1 LKKIVT
7 MLLSLLLLIGIV
19 GCTTTEN
26 SSSNSNS
33 GSDDATQEEDV
44 KVLKLNNGSE
54 PTSFDPPIGFDSVS
68 WNALNNLMEGL
79 TRLDEKDQ
87 PQPAAAKEWEKS
99 EDGKTYTFHLRE
111 DAKWS
116 NGEPVTAEDFEYAWK
131 RLANPDTASPAAFL
145 SYFIEG
151 AEAFNT
157 GEGSEE
163 DMMVKAVDETTLE
176 VTLESPVAF
185 FPNLISNP
193 AFFPVHK
200 ATVEENPEWHTE
212 ADSYVSNGPFKLS
225 KWEHDSE
232 FEFSK
237 NENYWDAENVKL
249 DQVNWAMVDD
259 TNTEYQMYKTGELHT
274 SDVPADLSEE
284 LFSDGKAQ
292 VEDQSG
298 TYFYRFNLEM
308 EPFQNENIR
317 KAFAMA
323 VDQQKIVE
331 FVTKNEEKPAY
342 GFVAYGFEDAAGGDF
357 REVGGDLVTTDA
369 DQAKELLEK
378 GMEEEGYDQLPTVT
392 LTYNTSD
399 DHKKIAETLQQ
410 MYKEILGVDVEL
422 ANQEWN
428 VFSDEQKQLNLQF
441 SRSSFLADYGD
452 PINFL
457 ESFQTDHSMNRT
469 GWSNEEYDSLI
480 SKAKQETD
488 EAKRFEYM
496 HEAEALLFE
505 EMPIFPIHFYNQV
518 YLQNEDVTGIVRHPV
533 GYMELKWADIK

>member
-1 LKKIVT
+1 MKKLVVL
-7 MLLSLLLLIGIV
+7 LLSLVLLLGIV

-26 SSSNSNS
+26 SSSNS
-33 GSDDATQEEDV
+33 GSENDESKEESK

-68 WNALNNLMEGL
+68 WNALNNLMEGM
-79 TRLDEKDQ
+79 TRLDQDDQ
-87 PQPAAAKEWEKS
+87 PQPAAAKEWELS
-99 EDGKTYTFHLRE
+99 DDGKTYTFHLR

-145 SYFIEG
+145 AYFIEG

-163 DMMVKAVDETTLE
+163 DMMVKAVDESTLE
-176 VTLESPVAF
+176 VQLESPVPY
-185 FPNLISNP
+185 FPSLVSNP

-200 ATVEENPEWHTE
+200 DTVEADPEWHTE
-212 ADSYVSNGPFKLS
+212 ADTYVSNGPFKLT
-225 KWEHDSE
+225 KWEHDSK
-232 FEFSK
+232 FVFSK
-237 NENYWDAENVKL
+237 NENYWDVANVKL
-249 DQVNWAMVDD
+249 DEVDWAMVDD

-284 LFSDGKAQ
+284 LFDNGQAQ

-298 TYFYRFNLEM
+298 TYFYRFNLDM

-323 VDQQKIVE
+323 IDQQKIVE
-331 FVTKNEEKPAY
+331 FVTKNEEKPAH
-342 GFVAYGFEDAAGGDF
+342 GFVAYGFEDASGGDF

-369 DQAKELLEK
+369 NKAKELLEK
-378 GMEEEGYDQLPTVT
+378 GMEEEGYNELPNVT

-399 DHKKIAETLQQ
+399 AHKKIAETLQQ
-410 MYKEILGVDVEL
+410 MYKEVLGVNIDL

-428 VFSDEQKQLNLQF
+428 VFSDEQKQLKLQF

-457 ESFQTDHSMNRT
+457 ESFQTGHSMNRT
-469 GWSNEEYDSLI
+469 GWSSEEYDSLI
-480 SKAKQETD
+480 QQAKEETD
-488 EAKRFEYM
+488 EAKRFELM

-533 GYMELKWADIK
+533 GYMELKDAAIK

>member
-1 LKKIVT
+1 
-7 MLLSLLLLIGIV
+7 MLLSLVLLISIV

-26 SSSNSNS
+26 SSSESNS
-33 GSDDATQEEDV
+33 GNDDAKQEDGA

-68 WNALNNLMEGL
+68 WNALNNLMEGM
-79 TRLDEKDQ
+79 TRLDKEDQ
-87 PQPAAAKEWEKS
+87 PQPAAAKEWDLS

-145 SYFIEG
+145 AYFIEG

-157 GEGSEE
+157 GEGSED

-176 VTLESPVAF
+176 VTLESPVAY
-185 FPNLISNP
+185 FPSVISNP

-212 ADSYVSNGPFKLS
+212 ADTYVSNGPFKLT
-225 KWEHDSE
+225 KWEHDSK

-237 NENYWDAENVKL
+237 NENYWDAANVKL
-249 DQVNWAMVDD
+249 DKVDWAMVDD

-284 LFSDGKAQ
+284 LFNDGQAQ

-331 FVTKNEEKPAY
+331 FVTKNEEKPAN

-378 GMEEEGYDQLPTVT
+378 GMEEEGYDELPAVT

-410 MYKEILGVDVEL
+410 MYKEVLGVDVDL

-441 SRSSFLADYGD
+441 SRSSFLADYAD

-457 ESFQTDHSMNRT
+457 ESFQSGHSMNRT

-480 SKAKQETD
+480 AQAKEETD

-496 HEAEALLFE
+496 HDAEALLFE

-533 GYMELKWADIK
+533 GYMELKWADMQ

>member
-1 LKKIVT
+1 MKKLVVL
-7 MLLSLLLLIGIV
+7 LLSLVLLLGIV

-26 SSSNSNS
+26 SSSNS
-33 GSDDATQEEDV
+33 GSENDESKEESK

-68 WNALNNLMEGL
+68 WNALNNLMEGM
-79 TRLDEKDQ
+79 TRLDQDDQ
-87 PQPAAAKEWEKS
+87 PQPAAAKEWELS
-99 EDGKTYTFHLRE
+99 DDGKTYTFHLR

-145 SYFIEG
+145 AYFIEG

-163 DMMVKAVDETTLE
+163 DMMVKALDDSTLE
-176 VTLESPVAF
+176 VTLESPVAY
-185 FPNLISNP
+185 FPSLVSNP

-200 ATVEENPEWHTE
+200 DTVEADPEWHTE
-212 ADSYVSNGPFKLS
+212 ADTYVSNGPFKLT
-225 KWEHDSE
+225 KWEHDSK
-232 FEFSK
+232 FVFSK
-237 NENYWDAENVKL
+237 NENYWDVANVKL
-249 DQVNWAMVDD
+249 DEVDWAMVDD

-284 LFSDGKAQ
+284 LFDNGQAQ

-298 TYFYRFNLEM
+298 TYFFRFNLDM

-331 FVTKNEEKPAY
+331 FVTKNEEKPAH
-342 GFVAYGFEDAAGGDF
+342 GFVAYGFEDASGGDF

-369 DQAKELLEK
+369 DKAKELLEK
-378 GMEEEGYDQLPTVT
+378 GMEEEGYDELPNVT

-399 DHKKIAETLQQ
+399 AHKKIAETLQQ
-410 MYKEILGVDVEL
+410 MYKEVLGVNVDL

-428 VFSDEQKQLNLQF
+428 VFSDEQKQLKLQF

-457 ESFQTDHSMNRT
+457 ESFQTGHSMNRT
-469 GWSNEEYDSLI
+469 GWSSEEYDSLI
-480 SKAKQETD
+480 QQAKEETD
-488 EAKRFEYM
+488 EVRRFELM

-533 GYMELKWADIK
+533 GYMELKDAAIK

>member
-1 LKKIVT
+1 MKKLVVL
-7 MLLSLLLLIGIV
+7 LLSLVLLLGIV

-26 SSSNSNS
+26 SSSNS
-33 GSDDATQEEDV
+33 GSENDESKEESK

-68 WNALNNLMEGL
+68 WNALNNLMEGM
-79 TRLDEKDQ
+79 TRLDQDDQ
-87 PQPAAAKEWEKS
+87 PQPAAAKEWELS
-99 EDGKTYTFHLRE
+99 DDGKTYTFHLR

-145 SYFIEG
+145 AYFIEG

-163 DMMVKAVDETTLE
+163 DMMVKAVDESTLE
-176 VTLESPVAF
+176 VQLESPVPY
-185 FPNLISNP
+185 FPSLVSNP

-200 ATVEENPEWHTE
+200 DTVEADPEWHTE
-212 ADSYVSNGPFKLS
+212 ADTYVSNGPFKLT
-225 KWEHDSE
+225 KWEHDSK
-232 FEFSK
+232 FVFSK
-237 NENYWDAENVKL
+237 NENYWDVANVKL
-249 DQVNWAMVDD
+249 DEVDWAMVDD

-284 LFSDGKAQ
+284 LFDNGQAQ

-298 TYFYRFNLEM
+298 TYFYRFNLDM

-331 FVTKNEEKPAY
+331 FVTKNEEKPAH
-342 GFVAYGFEDAAGGDF
+342 GFVAYGFEDASGGDF

-369 DQAKELLEK
+369 NKAKELLEK
-378 GMEEEGYDQLPTVT
+378 GMEEEGYNELPNVT

-399 DHKKIAETLQQ
+399 AHKKIAETLQQ
-410 MYKEILGVDVEL
+410 MYKEVLGVNVDL

-428 VFSDEQKQLNLQF
+428 VFSDEQKQLKLQF

-457 ESFQTDHSMNRT
+457 ESFQTGHSMNRT
-469 GWSNEEYDSLI
+469 GWSSEEYDSLI
-480 SKAKQETD
+480 QQAKEETD
-488 EAKRFEYM
+488 EAKRFELM

-533 GYMELKWADIK
+533 GYMELKDAAIK